1 MVTVASLDLGTLS
14 GDTDAGEVVRMRVG
28 MVRLWYKMH
37 LTRDDGVSDISISM
51 KTAAIVLGTQQT
63 QHLHII
69 ALIVNNQFIG
79 TTITIKSNQIIKF
92 ETFRASCINK
102 KSSEP

>member
-1 MVTVASLDLGTLS
+1 MSTHSLCQPLNDAVVTVASLDLGTLS

-51 KTAAIVLGTQQT
+51 KTAAIVLGTQ
-63 QHLHII
+63 
-69 ALIVNNQFIG
+69 
-79 TTITIKSNQIIKF
+79 
-92 ETFRASCINK
+92 
-102 KSSEP
+102 